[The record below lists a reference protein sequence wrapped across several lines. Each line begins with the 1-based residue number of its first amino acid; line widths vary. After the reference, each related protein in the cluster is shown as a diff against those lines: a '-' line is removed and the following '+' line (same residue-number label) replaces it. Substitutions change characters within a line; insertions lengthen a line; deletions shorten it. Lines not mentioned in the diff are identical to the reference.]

1 MKLKNNVFKRK
12 KKNTGVLIKSS
23 EIRFVESILKKIN
36 FIEKSIKNLTD
47 DQLKNRTR
55 VFKQRLEQ
63 GAKLDDIRAEA
74 FAVAREATYRVL
86 GKKPYDVQM
95 IGGLILDLGSVA
107 EMKTGEGKT
116 ITSIAPI
123 YLNALEGK
131 GVIVS
136 TVNEYLAERDAK
148 EMGEVFNWL
157 GLSVGIN
164 KANASKTAKKNAYN
178 ADVTYSIH
186 SELGFDYLRDN
197 MVISN
202 NEKVQR
208 DLNFCLIDEVDS
220 ILIDE
225 AKTPLIISG
234 GEAQGDEIYEMADAF
249 VRTLNPSKY
258 DIDHETQS
266 IFLNFEGVNYAN
278 EYFKFKNLY
287 DIENSEMVHRIQN
300 ALRAHYIMKKDVEY
314 VVIEDKIE
322 LVDSFTGR
330 IMEGRAY
337 SEGLQQA
344 IQAKERVTIE
354 PETKTLAT
362 ITYQNFFRMFK
373 KLCGMTGTAKTEE
386 QEFLDIYNMRVNV
399 VPTNKPI
406 LRNDHPDKIYLS
418 LSAKY
423 KAIIEAIKEIHK
435 KGQPI
440 LLGTSQVDESE
451 ILHEFLL
458 KENLPHKV
466 LNAKQDKQEA
476 IIISKA
482 GELGS
487 ITIATN
493 MAGRGTDIKLGEGVR
508 EVGGLFVIGTN
519 RAEAQRI
526 DNQLKGRA
534 GRQGDIG
541 ESQFFLSVE
550 DSLIKRFSLQDKWKD
565 IFKSYGD
572 NEIEGKTIKKAFIR
586 AQKKI
591 EGFNYDSRKSIL
603 NYDDVIRRQRDL
615 IYKQRNIILSKDN
628 NLEIIKRMIKSTS
641 KEILFLNGVLED
653 NGMINYHKLVEQ
665 INEIFLQETSFKFN
679 YEDVL
684 NLTFE
689 TIPSFFEAALL
700 EIYLLNREN
709 AINDSSIE
717 WVQSNEKSS
726 IIAALDNQW
735 KYHIDIMDKLRSST
749 NVVQYSQKNPYQVY
763 AEESTLKFNEMV
775 NIIAFNTIQELFNNI
790 NIIKDKETKVLSVG
804 GIKVNIGKNTP
815 KILENLI
822 IKRIE
827 KLIKN
832 NTTDIRNE
840 LSKENHEEI
849 IFDNDYEKELFFLD
863 SFL

>member
-1 MKLKNNVFKRK
+1 MKLKNNLFKRK

-278 EYFKFKNLY
+278 EYFKYKNLY

-493 MAGRGTDIKLGEGVR
+493 MAGRGTDIKLGDGVR

-550 DSLIKRFSLQDKWKD
+550 DSLIKRFSLQDKWKE

>member
-1 MKLKNNVFKRK
+1 MKLKNNPFKRK
-12 KKNTGVLIKSS
+12 KKNMGVLIKSS

-86 GKKPYDVQM
+86 GKRPYDVQM

-164 KANASKTAKKNAYN
+164 KANASKVSKRNAYN

-234 GEAQGDEIYEMADAF
+234 GEAQGDAIYEMADAF
-249 VRTLNPSKY
+249 VRTLTPSKY

-344 IQAKERVTIE
+344 IQAKEKVTIE

-423 KAIIEAIKEIHK
+423 KAIIETIKEVHK

-534 GRQGDIG
+534 GRQGDVG
-541 ESQFFLSVE
+541 ESQFFLSIE

-565 IFKSYGD
+565 IFKSFED
-572 NEIEGKTIKKAFIR
+572 REIEGKTIKKAFIR

-615 IYKQRNIILSKDN
+615 IYKQRNIILAKDN

-641 KEILFLNGVLED
+641 KEILFLAGVLED
-653 NGMINYHKLVEQ
+653 NGMINYHKLVDQ
-665 INEIFLQETSFKFN
+665 INEIFLQEISFKFN

-689 TIPSFFEAALL
+689 TIPSFFETALL

-709 AINDSSIE
+709 AINNSSIE

-790 NIIKDKETKVLSVG
+790 NIIKDKETKVLNVG
-804 GIKVNIGKNTP
+804 GVKVNIGKNTP

-827 KLIKN
+827 KLLKN
-832 NTTDIRNE
+832 NVKDIRNE
-840 LSKENHEEI
+840 LAQEAQEEI

>member
-1 MKLKNNVFKRK
+1 MKLKNNLFKRK

-278 EYFKFKNLY
+278 EYFKYKNLY

-550 DSLIKRFSLQDKWKD
+550 DSLIKRFSLQDKWKE

>member
-1 MKLKNNVFKRK
+1 M
-12 KKNTGVLIKSS
+12 GVLIKSS

-164 KANASKTAKKNAYN
+164 KANASKSAKKNAYN

-202 NEKVQR
+202 NDKVQR

-234 GEAQGDEIYEMADAF
+234 GESQGDTVYEMADAF

-278 EYFKFKNLY
+278 EYFKYKNLY

-344 IQAKERVTIE
+344 IQAKEKVTIE

-406 LRNDHPDKIYLS
+406 LRKDHPDKIYLS

-423 KAIIEAIKEIHK
+423 KAIIETIKEIHK

-458 KENLPHKV
+458 KENLPHKI

-541 ESQFFLSVE
+541 ESQFFLSIE
-550 DSLIKRFSLQDKWKD
+550 DSLIKRFSLQDKWKE

-615 IYKQRNIILSKDN
+615 IYKQRNIILAKDD
-628 NLEIIKRMIKSTS
+628 NLGIIKRMIKSTS

-653 NGMINYHKLVEQ
+653 NGMINYHKLVDQ
-665 INEIFLQETSFKFN
+665 INEIFLKEISFKFN

-689 TIPSFFEAALL
+689 TIPSFFETALL

-709 AINDSSIE
+709 AIQDSSIE

-726 IIAALDNQW
+726 IISALDNQW

-775 NIIAFNTIQELFNNI
+775 NIIALNTIQELFNNI
-790 NIIKDKETKVLSVG
+790 NLIKDKETKVLNVG
-804 GIKVNIGKNTP
+804 GVKVNIGKNTP

-832 NTTDIRNE
+832 NTKDIRNE
-840 LSKENHEEI
+840 LNQEPNEEI
-849 IFDNDYEKELFFLD
+849 VFDNDYEKELFFLD